1 MHREL
6 IRSKLFEQEPVYQA
20 IKAGDVASV
29 QYSGYRDKEWG
40 INDAN
45 YLNRMCMAY
54 YLLYAEI
61 DDEDLVA
68 YLFGE
73 ELKDRKT
80 NSFQGIGNTLNVLTV
95 LLRKYNADGKY
106 DLLFDEAK
114 NANFDCACGY
124 DRTVQMDSDIKS
136 LTLLE
141 GIYLSQDLCY
151 KDVMEQLVGKW
162 KDGISEW
169 NHSNRAM
176 LIRFNSF
183 LGKEQENEEIYKIL
197 LEEAMAAG
205 KAFNI
210 VSTYNDVIQ
219 YYIGSRQFEIA
230 ETHFCKMIETVDFS
244 DVERFRL
251 FGDVLEECCDL
262 IDNDVKSAA
271 NIWKWAKP
279 HLKKKT
285 TMYGNLYTKAIS
297 AAEKMGDP
305 YRSQLEDEYLAWK
318 EKVKIK

>member
-1 MHREL
+1 
-6 IRSKLFEQEPVYQA
+6 
-20 IKAGDVASV
+20 
-29 QYSGYRDKEWG
+29 
-40 INDAN
+40 
-45 YLNRMCMAY
+45 
-54 YLLYAEI
+54 
-61 DDEDLVA
+61 
-68 YLFGE
+68 
-73 ELKDRKT
+73 
-80 NSFQGIGNTLNVLTV
+80 
-95 LLRKYNADGKY
+95 
-106 DLLFDEAK
+106 
-114 NANFDCACGY
+114 
-124 DRTVQMDSDIKS
+124 MDSDIKS

-197 LEEAMAAG
+197 LEEAVAAG